1 MLEKN
6 EENLRLLLGAWT
18 SAREFDQ
25 AIEIIDTL
33 ALMLKDGTLYI
44 QKAMLLNE
52 KGDWSGI
59 KDAVDMALEDQD
71 LENPGDVYILR
82 GMAHAEL
89 GEFDEAIDSF
99 TQAIEVGTDGN
110 KKNAEAWIEYVSDR
124 RGS

>member
-1 MLEKN
+1 
-6 EENLRLLLGAWT
+6 
-18 SAREFDQ
+18 
-25 AIEIIDTL
+25 
-33 ALMLKDGTLYI
+33 
-44 QKAMLLNE
+44 MLLNE

>member
-1 MLEKN
+1 
-6 EENLRLLLGAWT
+6 
-18 SAREFDQ
+18 
-25 AIEIIDTL
+25 
-33 ALMLKDGTLYI
+33 
-44 QKAMLLNE
+44 MLLNE

-59 KDAVDMALEDQD
+59 KDAASMALQDQE

-82 GMAHAEL
+82 GMAHSEL
-89 GEFDEAIDSF
+89 GEFEEAIDSF